1 MSVQAALVQI
11 HVIKEGKRRGMERG
25 YVQERSCTVAGGA
38 RTGASKPDNTE
49 VFQNL
54 HVLWAGTVLDHN
66 PVKRSS
72 DLRCQLC
79 MRLPHFA
86 DVDELLQLLEGA
98 TILQMHHG
106 GLDVASD

>member
-1 MSVQAALVQI
+1 
-11 HVIKEGKRRGMERG
+11 
-25 YVQERSCTVAGGA
+25 
-38 RTGASKPDNTE
+38 
-49 VFQNL
+49 
-54 HVLWAGTVLDHN
+54 
-66 PVKRSS
+66 
-72 DLRCQLC
+72 